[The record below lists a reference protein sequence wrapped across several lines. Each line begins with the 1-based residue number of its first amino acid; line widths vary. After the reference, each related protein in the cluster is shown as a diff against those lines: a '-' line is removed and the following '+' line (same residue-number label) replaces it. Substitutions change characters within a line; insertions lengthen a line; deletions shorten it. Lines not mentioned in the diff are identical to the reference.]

1 MMQRR
6 DWMTAAASLL
16 AAGPWKQARA
26 NAPDAAP
33 KLGRKILRTAF
44 NSAEVGFD
52 PAQVSDRTSVA
63 VNAHIFESPL
73 TYDLLARPV
82 QLRPQTAASLPEVSA
97 DFKRFV
103 FTLQPGIFFADDPA
117 FKGRRREL
125 VAQDYVY
132 TVKRF
137 YDPRL
142 KTEHLY
148 QFENAKILGLSE
160 LREQAIRNKTPF
172 DYEREVPGLRALD
185 RYRFEVRLAEPDP
198 RFVHLFANAGYTGAM
213 AREVV
218 EAYGADLLAHPVGTG
233 PFRLKSWRRSSQIV
247 LERNPG
253 FREQVFVATEVPAD
267 AQSQAIAKLL
277 QGRRLPL
284 LDEVQINV
292 IVETQPRWLA
302 FNGGELDLLEM
313 PTEVAPLALPGG
325 QLAPNLRKRGVQV
338 FKSQGADIGFS
349 FFNMEDPVVG
359 GLAPERVALRRAI
372 ALAYDNEAEIR
383 IVYKGQAVPAQS
395 MLPPLVYGHDPALRS
410 EASRPD
416 MARARALLD
425 LYGYDRRDAEGYR
438 LQPDGSRLTLRRAG
452 TAGSSRQRLVDELW
466 KKQMNA
472 LGLRIEFESATFGEL
487 IKKALA
493 NQLMIWGYVWDL
505 GSPDADFILGM
516 GYGPNAG
523 QSNDARFQLPAFDKL
538 YAQQRLLPDGPE
550 RLALMHELN
559 RLLLT
564 YMPYQPH
571 LHLLRVDLCQAGV
584 KGFIRQPFTRDA
596 WRFVDIE
603 TSDWH

>member
-1 MMQRR
+1 MQRR
-6 DWMTAAASLL
+6 ELMAAAGLL
-16 AAGPWKQARA
+16 AASPWTQAL
-26 NAPDAAP
+26 PDSAAKP
-33 KLGRKILRTAF
+33 KRKVLRTAF

-52 PAQVSDRTSVA
+52 PPQVSDRTSVA

-82 QLRPQTAASLPEVSA
+82 QLRPQTAAGLPEVSA

-103 FTLQPGIFFADDPA
+103 FTIRPGIFFADDPV
-117 FKGRRREL
+117 FQGRRREL

-160 LREQAIRNKTPF
+160 LRQHAIERKTAF
-172 DYEREVPGLRALD
+172 DYDREVTGLRALD

-198 RFVHLFANAGYTGAM
+198 RFVYLFANAGYTGAV

-218 EAYGADLLAHPVGTG
+218 EAYAEDLLAHPVGTG
-233 PFRLKSWRRSSQIV
+233 PFRLKHWRRSSQIV

-253 FREQVFVATEVPAD
+253 FREEIFEPGEVPPD
-267 AQSQAIAKLL
+267 AQSQAIAQALK
-277 QGRRLPL
+277 GRRLPL
-284 LDEVQINV
+284 LDEVQISI

-313 PTEVAPLALPGG
+313 PTELAPLAMPGG
-325 QLAPNLRKRGVQV
+325 QLAPNLRKRGVQA
-338 FKSQGADIGFS
+338 FTSYGADIGFS

-359 GLAPERVALRRAI
+359 GLSPERVALRRAI
-372 ALAYDNEAEIR
+372 VLGYDNEAEIR
-383 IVYKGQAVPAQS
+383 IVYKGQAVPAQT
-395 MLPPLVYGHDPALRS
+395 MLPQMAYGHDPALRS
-410 EASRPD
+410 EAGRHD

-425 LYGYDRRDAEGYR
+425 LYGYDQRDAEGYR

-452 TAGSSRQRLVDELW
+452 TAGSSRQRMIDELW
-466 KKQMNA
+466 KKQMDA

-493 NQLMIWGYVWDL
+493 KQLMIWGYIWSVSD
-505 GSPDADFILGM
+505 PDGDFLLGM

-523 QSNDARFQLPAFDKL
+523 QSNDAQFRLPAYDAL
-538 YAQQRLLPDGPE
+538 YARQRLLANSPE
-550 RLALMHELN
+550 RWALLQQLN
-559 RLLLT
+559 RLLLS

-571 LHLLRVDLCQAGV
+571 NHPLRVDLCQAGV
-584 KGFIRQPFTRDA
+584 RGFIRHPFTRDG
-596 WRFVDIE
+596 WRFVDLV
-603 TSDWH
+603 T

>member
-1 MMQRR
+1 MQRR
-6 DWMTAAASLL
+6 ELMAAAGLL
-16 AAGPWKQARA
+16 AASPWTQAL
-26 NAPDAAP
+26 PDSAAKP
-33 KLGRKILRTAF
+33 KRKVLRTAF

-52 PAQVSDRTSVA
+52 PPQVSDRTSVA

-82 QLRPQTAASLPEVSA
+82 QLRPQTAAGLPEVSA

-103 FTLQPGIFFADDPA
+103 FTIRPGIFFADDPV
-117 FKGRRREL
+117 FQGRRREL

-160 LREQAIRNKTPF
+160 LRQHAIERKTAF
-172 DYEREVPGLRALD
+172 DYDREVTGLRALD

-198 RFVHLFANAGYTGAM
+198 RFVYLFANAGYTGAV

-218 EAYGADLLAHPVGTG
+218 EAYAEDLLAHPVGTG
-233 PFRLKSWRRSSQIV
+233 PFRLKHWRRSSQIV

-253 FREQVFVATEVPAD
+253 FREEIFEPGEVPPD
-267 AQSQAIAKLL
+267 AQSQAIAQALK
-277 QGRRLPL
+277 GRRLPL
-284 LDEVQINV
+284 LDEVQISI

-313 PTEVAPLALPGG
+313 PTELAPLAMPGG
-325 QLAPNLRKRGVQV
+325 QLAPNLRKRGVQA
-338 FKSQGADIGFS
+338 FTSYGADIGFS

-359 GLAPERVALRRAI
+359 GLSPERVALRRAI
-372 ALAYDNEAEIR
+372 VLGYDNEAEIR
-383 IVYKGQAVPAQS
+383 IVYKGQAVPAQT
-395 MLPPLVYGHDPALRS
+395 MLPQMAYGHDPALRS
-410 EASRPD
+410 EAGRHD

-425 LYGYDRRDAEGYR
+425 LYGYDQRDAEGYR

-452 TAGSSRQRLVDELW
+452 TAGSSRQRMIDELW
-466 KKQMNA
+466 KKQMDA

-493 NQLMIWGYVWDL
+493 KQLMIWGYIWSVGD
-505 GSPDADFILGM
+505 PDGDFLLGM

-523 QSNDARFQLPAFDKL
+523 QSNDAQFRLPAYDAL
-538 YAQQRLLPDGPE
+538 YARQRLLANSPE
-550 RLALMHELN
+550 RWALLQQLN
-559 RLLLT
+559 RLLLS
-564 YMPYQPH
+564 YMPDQPH
-571 LHLLRVDLCQAGV
+571 NHPLRVDLCQAGV
-584 KGFIRQPFTRDA
+584 RGFIRHPFTRDG
-596 WRFVDIE
+596 WRFVDLV
-603 TSDWH
+603 T

>member
-1 MMQRR
+1 MQRR
-6 DWMTAAASLL
+6 ELMAAAGLL
-16 AAGPWKQARA
+16 AASPWTQAL
-26 NAPDAAP
+26 PDSAAKP
-33 KLGRKILRTAF
+33 KRKVLRTAF

-52 PAQVSDRTSVA
+52 PPQVSDRTSVA

-82 QLRPQTAASLPEVSA
+82 QLRPQTAAGLPEVSA

-103 FTLQPGIFFADDPA
+103 FTIRPGIFFADDPV
-117 FKGRRREL
+117 FQGRRREL

-160 LREQAIRNKTPF
+160 LRQHAIERKTAF
-172 DYEREVPGLRALD
+172 DYDREVTGLRALD

-198 RFVHLFANAGYTGAM
+198 RFVYLFANAGYTGAV

-218 EAYGADLLAHPVGTG
+218 EAYAEDLLAHPVGTG
-233 PFRLKSWRRSSQIV
+233 PFRLKHWRRSSQIV

-253 FREQVFVATEVPAD
+253 FREEVFEPGEVPPD
-267 AQSQAIAKLL
+267 AQSQAIAQALK
-277 QGRRLPL
+277 GRRLPL
-284 LDEVQINV
+284 LDEVQISI

-325 QLAPNLRKRGVQV
+325 QLAPNLRKRGVQA
-338 FKSQGADIGFS
+338 FTSYGADIGFS

-359 GLAPERVALRRAI
+359 GLSPERVALRRAI
-372 ALAYDNEAEIR
+372 VLGYDNEAEIR
-383 IVYKGQAVPAQS
+383 IVYKGQAVPAQT
-395 MLPPLVYGHDPALRS
+395 MLPQMVYGHDPALRS
-410 EASRPD
+410 EAGRHD

-425 LYGYDRRDAEGYR
+425 LYGYDQRDAEGYR

-452 TAGSSRQRLVDELW
+452 TAGSSRQRMIDELW
-466 KKQMNA
+466 KKQMDA

-493 NQLMIWGYVWDL
+493 KQLMIWGYIWSVGD
-505 GSPDADFILGM
+505 PDGDFILGM

-523 QSNDARFQLPAFDKL
+523 QSNDAQFRLPAYDAL
-538 YAQQRLLPDGPE
+538 YARQRLLANSPE
-550 RLALMHELN
+550 RWALLQQLN
-559 RLLLT
+559 RLLLS

-571 LHLLRVDLCQAGV
+571 NHPLRVDLCQAGV
-584 KGFIRQPFTRDA
+584 RGFIRHPFTRDG
-596 WRFVDIE
+596 WRFVDLA
-603 TSDWH
+603 T

>member
-1 MMQRR
+1 MQRR
-6 DWMTAAASLL
+6 ELMAAAGLL
-16 AAGPWKQARA
+16 AASPWTQAL
-26 NAPDAAP
+26 PDSAAKP
-33 KLGRKILRTAF
+33 KRKVLRTAF

-52 PAQVSDRTSVA
+52 PPQVSDRTSVA

-82 QLRPQTAASLPEVSA
+82 QLRPQTAAGLPEVSA

-103 FTLQPGIFFADDPA
+103 FTIRPGIFFADDPV
-117 FKGRRREL
+117 FQGRRREL

-160 LREQAIRNKTPF
+160 LRQHAIERKTAF
-172 DYEREVPGLRALD
+172 DYDREVTGLRALD

-198 RFVHLFANAGYTGAM
+198 RFVYLFANAGYTGAV

-218 EAYGADLLAHPVGTG
+218 EAYAEDLLAHPVGTG
-233 PFRLKSWRRSSQIV
+233 PFRLKHWRRSSQIV

-253 FREQVFVATEVPAD
+253 FREEIFEPGEVPPD
-267 AQSQAIAKLL
+267 AQSQAIAQALR
-277 QGRRLPL
+277 GRRLPL
-284 LDEVQINV
+284 LDEVQISI

-325 QLAPNLRKRGVQV
+325 QLAPNLRKRGVQA
-338 FKSQGADIGFS
+338 FTSYGADIGFS

-359 GLAPERVALRRAI
+359 GLSPERVALRRAI
-372 ALAYDNEAEIR
+372 VLGYDNEAEIR
-383 IVYKGQAVPAQS
+383 IVYKGQAVPAQT
-395 MLPPLVYGHDPALRS
+395 MLPQMVYGHDPALRS
-410 EASRPD
+410 EAGRHD

-425 LYGYDRRDAEGYR
+425 LYGYDQRDAEGYR

-452 TAGSSRQRLVDELW
+452 TAGSSRQRMIDELW
-466 KKQMNA
+466 KKQMDA

-493 NQLMIWGYVWDL
+493 KQLMIWGYIWSVGD
-505 GSPDADFILGM
+505 PDGDFILGM

-523 QSNDARFQLPAFDKL
+523 QSNDAQFHLPAYDAL
-538 YAQQRLLPDGPE
+538 YARQRLLANSPE
-550 RLALMHELN
+550 RWALLQQLN
-559 RLLLT
+559 RLLLS

-571 LHLLRVDLCQAGV
+571 NHPLRVDLCQAGV
-584 KGFIRQPFTRDA
+584 RGFIRHPFTRDG
-596 WRFVDIE
+596 WRFVDL
-603 TSDWH
+603 S